1 MLETVGPPAP
11 PTFELNTN
19 GRILKGMRGTFFL
32 GHRLPVASLSRQVAR
47 QPNESHRRIRRKK
60 SVMLCIIMVYLHVLC
75 SHWETCV
82 FGLHLVK
89 NLSGIWS
96 NSEAC
101 IELLALWRWQLVNNH
116 IIKDQREK
124 ILWFGSDFIP
134 HKQPGGNCP
143 LYDTNS
149 INTCRWNTNTLHIR
163 SNIHCMKTA
172 FVEWIMGLN

>member
-1 MLETVGPPAP
+1 MDVIKEEMFGVKVGEMIFHSAP
-11 PTFELNTN
+11 C
-19 GRILKGMRGTFFL
+19 RYSS
-32 GHRLPVASLSRQVAR
+32 SLT
-47 QPNESHRRIRRKK
+47 PNLITSGCQATERESQENQKKKK
-60 SVMLCIIMVYLHVLC
+60 SVMLYVIMVYLHVLC

-96 NSEAC
+96 NSDAC
-101 IELLALWRWQLVNNH
+101 VELLTLWRWQLVNNH

-124 ILWFGSDFIP
+124 ILWFGSDLIP

-149 INTCRWNTNTLHIR
+149 INTCRWNTNTLRIR